1 MGTSEFRK
9 AVKSPDS
16 LKEVVQKQGCW
27 FAKTTASCGAWDV
40 AILLEMLGVKDS
52 EDFEKRNV
60 MPQLSLFVPQ
70 QKMLFS

>member
-1 MGTSEFRK
+1 MGTSGFRK

-52 EDFEKRNV
+52 EDFEKGNV

>member
-27 FAKTTASCGAWDV
+27 FTKTTASCGAWDA

-52 EDFEKRNV
+52 EDFEKGNV
-60 MPQLSLFVPQ
+60 MPQQSLFVPQ
-70 QKMLFS
+70 QKVLFS